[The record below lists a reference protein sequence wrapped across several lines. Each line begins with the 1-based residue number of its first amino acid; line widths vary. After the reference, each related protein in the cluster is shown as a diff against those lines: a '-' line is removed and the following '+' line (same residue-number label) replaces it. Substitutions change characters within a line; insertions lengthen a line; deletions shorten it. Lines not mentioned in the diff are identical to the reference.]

1 MLRVEDQRIIYE
13 YDGESMW
20 LEPWGKNSLRVRAAK
35 LRPIDE
41 SMAWALLP
49 RKETQ
54 AKAEVGEWEGE
65 PAAFMENGSICARV
79 QKNGRISA
87 P

>member
-41 SMAWALLP
+41 SMAWACLLYTS
-49 RKETQ
+49 RC
-54 AKAEVGEWEGE
+54 V
-65 PAAFMENGSICARV
+65 
-79 QKNGRISA
+79 
-87 P
+87 